1 MTFKLPFNI
10 LNLKFVFK
18 FREEDNFE
26 LDENDMN
33 GVVEEVVDESKKGV
47 FANRDRQI

>member
-1 MTFKLPFNI
+1 MAFKLTFNI

-18 FREEDNFE
+18 FREEDIE

-47 FANRDRQI
+47 FANRDQQI